1 MKLFQIN
8 RRQRLP
14 LSIEEAWTFFS
25 NPRNLQKITPPS
37 LRFEVLSDLP
47 ESIYP
52 GLLITYRIRPFLGIP
67 LKWIT
72 EITHVIEPH
81 LFIDEQRFGPYRFW
95 QHQHHFRQIT
105 GGVEVR
111 DLVQYS
117 LYGGP
122 FASVIDMVTVR
133 KQLTSI
139 FDYRREYL
147 EKTFG
152 RL

>member
-8 RRQRLP
+8 RQQCLP

-25 NPRNLQKITPPS
+25 DPRNLQKITPPS

-47 ESIYP
+47 ERIYP
-52 GLLITYRIRPFLGIP
+52 GELITYRIRPFLGIP

-72 EITHVIEPH
+72 EITHVFEPR

-95 QHQHHFRQIT
+95 QHQHHFRRIA

-111 DLVQYS
+111 DLVHYS

-122 FASVIDMVTVR
+122 LASLIDTAVVR
-133 KQLTSI
+133 KQLTTI

-152 RL
+152 SL